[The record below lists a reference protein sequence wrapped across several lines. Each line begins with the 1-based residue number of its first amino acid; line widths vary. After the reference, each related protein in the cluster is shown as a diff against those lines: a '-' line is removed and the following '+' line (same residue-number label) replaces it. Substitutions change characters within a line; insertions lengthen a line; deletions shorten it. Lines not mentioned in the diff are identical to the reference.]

1 MGIELRNI
9 TKTYGDVTALRNV
22 DLFVEDGEFVTLLGP
37 SGCGKTTLLRIVAG
51 FIEPDDGE
59 ILINEEK
66 INNIPPNQRPTGM
79 VFQSYALFPHMKVKD
94 NIAFGLRMRGAS
106 GAIDEKVQEVAELLE
121 IFPLLDRYPSQL
133 SGGQQQRVSLAR
145 TLAIEPYAL
154 LLDEP
159 LAALDRKLR
168 VGMRTEL
175 RKLIDKVGIT
185 TIFVT
190 HDQEEAL
197 TMSDRVAVMNQGE
210 LIQRGTPLEIYDNP
224 QTPFVATFI
233 GESNLFQGAVRMDE
247 DGRPEFDGGGLRL
260 PVPDP
265 FEDRVGSEIHLLLRP
280 EHLAIKLRGPEHPK
294 PEMGVPGVIRLV
306 SHLGMSVE
314 YEVEVKSGAWLIVQ
328 MVRSR
333 AESPFDEGTE
343 VWVEPVGEE
352 SYLIV
357 MTE

>member
-9 TKTYGDVTALRNV
+9 AKTFGDVTALRNV
-22 DLFVEDGEFVTLLGP
+22 DLFVEDGEFLTLLGP

-51 FIEPDDGE
+51 FIEPDEGE
-59 ILINEEK
+59 ILINEKK

-106 GAIDEKVQEVAELLE
+106 EVIDDKVQEVSELLE
-121 IFPLLDRYPSQL
+121 IHPLLDRYPSQL

-145 TLAIEPYAL
+145 TLAVEPYAL

-197 TMSDRVAVMNQGE
+197 TMSDRVVVMNKGE
-210 LIQRGTPLEIYDNP
+210 LIQMGTPLEVYDNP

-233 GESNLFQGAVRMDE
+233 GESNLFQGGVRMNE
-247 DGRPEFDGGGLRL
+247 DGKPEFDSKGLRL
-260 PVPDP
+260 PLPHS
-265 FEDRVGSEIHLLLRP
+265 FEDHVGSEIRLLLRP
-280 EHLAIKLRGPEHPK
+280 EHLSIKPRGSEHPK

-314 YEVEVKSGAWLIVQ
+314 YEVEARSGARLVVQ
-328 MVRSR
+328 IIRSR
-333 AESPFDEGTE
+333 AETPFEEGTP
-343 VWVEPVGEE
+343 VWLEPVDEE
-352 SYLIV
+352 SYLTV
-357 MTE
+357 KTE